1 MLITEGLWLTN
12 SEAFLILPS
21 GVSLLDRIMNGGLNT
36 GILTHVYGE
45 AAAGKTTF
53 GLQFVKAM
61 CRQGIGT
68 IYINSEATSPVERL
82 EQMTGKPF
90 TELEN
95 LVKIFLPK
103 GFSEQGVLIDDLD
116 LYIRDDMQLIVVDTL
131 TKHYR
136 LALEDK
142 KVNYANHRELNRQTG
157 VLKGLARQR
166 DMAVLVLNQVTSKMK
181 GNVDFEPVAGNI
193 LEYWSD
199 YVIKMNVAKSQGER
213 LLRRILPEGDRSEG
227 RLFLT
232 EAGFSVERT
241 VEKE

>member
-1 MLITEGLWLTN
+1 
-12 SEAFLILPS
+12 LILPS

-61 CRQGIGT
+61 CRQGNGT
-68 IYINSEATSPVERL
+68 IYINSETTTPVERL

-90 TELEN
+90 TDLES

-116 LYIRDDMQLIVVDTL
+116 LYIRDDMQLIVIDTL

-142 KVNYANHRELNRQTG
+142 KTNYANHRELNRQIG

-166 DMAVLVLNQVTSKMK
+166 DIAVLVLNQVTSKMK
-181 GNVDFEPVAGNI
+181 GTVDFEPVAGNI

-199 YVIKMNVAKSQGER
+199 YVIKMNVGKLPGER
-213 LLRRILPEGDRSEG
+213 LLRRIIPEGDRSEG

-232 EAGFSVERT
+232 ETGFSVERT
-241 VEKE
+241 VGKE

>member
-1 MLITEGLWLTN
+1 M
-12 SEAFLILPS
+12 ILPS
-21 GVSLLDRIMNGGLNT
+21 GISLLDRIMNGGLNT
-36 GILTHVYGE
+36 GIITHIYGE

-82 EQMTGKPF
+82 EQMTGKTF
-90 TELEN
+90 TDLEN

-103 GFSEQGVLIDDLD
+103 GFNEQGVLIDDLE
-116 LYIRDDMQLIVVDTL
+116 LYIRDEMRLIVVDTL
-131 TKHYR
+131 TRHYR

-142 KVNYANHRELNRQTG
+142 KVNYANHRELNRQAG
-157 VLKGLARQR
+157 ILKGLARQR
-166 DMAVLVLNQVTSKMK
+166 DIAVLVLNQVTAKMK
-181 GNVDFEPVAGNI
+181 SKGDFEPVAGNI

-199 YVIKMNVAKSQGER
+199 YVIKMNIGKSQGER
-213 LLRRILPEGDRSEG
+213 LLRRIFPEGDKSEG
-227 RLFLT
+227 RLYLT
-232 EAGFSVERT
+232 ETGFSVERP

>member
-1 MLITEGLWLTN
+1 
-12 SEAFLILPS
+12 
-21 GVSLLDRIMNGGLNT
+21 MNGGLNT

-53 GLQFVKAM
+53 GLQFVRAM

-68 IYINSEATSPVERL
+68 IYINSESTTPIERL
-82 EQMTGKPF
+82 EQMSGKPF
-90 TELEN
+90 TDLES

-116 LYIRDDMQLIVVDTL
+116 LYIRDDMQLIVIDTL

-142 KVNYANHRELNRQTG
+142 KTNYANHRELNRQIG

-166 DMAVLVLNQVTSKMK
+166 DIAVLVLNQVTSKMK
-181 GNVDFEPVAGNI
+181 GTDDFEPVAGNI

-199 YVIKMNVAKSQGER
+199 YVIKMNVGKSPGER
-213 LLRRILPEGDRSEG
+213 LLRRIIPEGDRSEG

-232 EAGFSVERT
+232 ATGFSVERT
-241 VEKE
+241 VGKE

>member
-1 MLITEGLWLTN
+1 
-12 SEAFLILPS
+12 
-21 GVSLLDRIMNGGLNT
+21 MNGGLNT
-36 GILTHVYGE
+36 GIFTHVYGE

-53 GLQFVKAM
+53 GLQFVRAM

-82 EQMTGKPF
+82 EQMTGKQF
-90 TELEN
+90 NDLET

-103 GFSEQGVLIDDLD
+103 GFSEQGVLIDDLE
-116 LYIRDDMQLIVVDTL
+116 LYIRDDMRLIVIDTL

-142 KVNYANHRELNRQTG
+142 KTNYANHRELNRQAG

-166 DMAVLVLNQVTSKMK
+166 DVAVLVLNQVTSKMK
-181 GNVDFEPVAGNI
+181 GSNDFEPVAGNI
-193 LEYWSD
+193 LDYWSD
-199 YVIKMNVAKSQGER
+199 YVIKMNVGKSSGER
-213 LLRRILPEGDRSEG
+213 LLRRVVPEGDRSEG

-232 EAGFSVERT
+232 EDGFSVERT
-241 VEKE
+241 LEKE